1 MKSKLLST
9 KFMGPATGSML
20 ALVNET
26 AALGFSFK
34 VMVLVV
40 AASLIAAGIEACMD
54 IARMKVAAGLEITR
68 MRCVA
73 HVATADDPA
82 PPADAA

>member
-9 KFMGPATGSML
+9 KFMGPTTSGIL

-26 AALGFSFK
+26 AGLGFSFR

-40 AASLIAAGIEACMD
+40 AASLVAAGIEAAMD
-54 IARMKVAAGLEITR
+54 IARMRYAKS
-68 MRCVA
+68 
-73 HVATADDPA
+73 PP
-82 PPADAA
+82 PPAGIPDAR